1 MKRILEN
8 IKIAFKSLG
17 LNKLRSFLTML
28 GIIIGVGSVVAVMS
42 VGAGAEASITE
53 NIQSMGTNV
62 ITITPGREQV
72 FAGNREVRMESN
84 AGQGGGFM
92 VTRRFGDNEEEEI
105 VAGELYL
112 EDVDAL
118 KEKAKLLNEV
128 VPALSGFNS
137 TFSYMSWSGN
147 VSITATTEDYLSLQ
161 SYEMD
166 KGSFFTASDVSNSS
180 NVVILGYNVVTNYFG
195 KANPVGEEVKIN
207 GKNFTVMGILKSAG
221 STFGMSPDDSVYI
234 PITTAQN
241 KIYGVDTVDQIMAKV
256 ESEEVMDQAIDE
268 AKATLRVQHHILP
281 GESNDFEIRSST
293 QLLEIASSVTDILII
308 TLTSIAA
315 ISLLVGGIGIMNIM
329 FVSVTERTREIGIR
343 KAIGAKNRDI
353 LVQFLTE
360 SVVLSLSGGIIGV
373 GFAGFVTWILGTFTT
388 LSSLITAFPI
398 ILALS
403 FSTVIGL
410 VFGIL
415 PAMRAARLN
424 PIDSLRHE

>member
-17 LNKLRSFLTML
+17 LNNLRSFLTML
-28 GIIIGVGSVVAVMS
+28 GIIIGVGSVVAIMS

-72 FAGNREVRMESN
+72 FAGNREVRMEPNSE
-84 AGQGGGFM
+84 QGRGFM
-92 VTRRFGDNEEEEI
+92 INRFGDNEEEEI

-128 VPALSGFNS
+128 VPVLSGFNS

>member
-1 MKRILEN
+1 MKRIFEN

-42 VGAGAEASITE
+42 VGAGAESSITE

-62 ITITPGREQV
+62 ITISPGREQV

-84 AGQGGGFM
+84 AEQGRGFM
-92 VTRRFGDNEEEEI
+92 IMNRFGDNEEEEI
-105 VAGELYL
+105 VVGELYL

-128 VPALSGFNS
+128 VPVLSGFNS

-161 SYEMD
+161 GYEMD

-180 NVVILGYNVVTNYFG
+180 NVAVLGYNVVTDYFG
-195 KANPVGEEVKIN
+195 KTNPIGEEVKIN
-207 GKNFTVMGILKSAG
+207 GKNFTVMGILKSVG
-221 STFGMSPDDSVYI
+221 YTFGMSPDDSIYI

-281 GESNDFEIRSST
+281 GESNDFEVSSSA
-293 QLLEIASSVTDILII
+293 QLLEMASSVTDILII

-373 GFAGFVTWILGTFTT
+373 GFAGFITWILSTFTT